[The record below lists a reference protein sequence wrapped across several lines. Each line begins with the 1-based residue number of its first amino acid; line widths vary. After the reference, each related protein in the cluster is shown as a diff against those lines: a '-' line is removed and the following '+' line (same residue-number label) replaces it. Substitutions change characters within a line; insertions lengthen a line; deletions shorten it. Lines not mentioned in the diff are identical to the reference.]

1 MKSRINYPHYYDE
14 KITSDTVTHKIDFT
28 AKDLRR
34 DHPPAW
40 ELMMTTFSDREVSD
54 IKIICSVKKL
64 VNILTGVFL
73 KKRSVPLS
81 PSVAGPG
88 TLKKNITK

>member
-1 MKSRINYPHYYDE
+1 MKSRINYPHYYNE

-40 ELMMTTFSDREVSD
+40 EFLMTIFSDREVSD
-54 IKIICSVKKL
+54 IKITCSVKKL

-73 KKRSVPLS
+73 K
-81 PSVAGPG
+81 
-88 TLKKNITK
+88 N